1 MNRIMLT
8 VAVLGLAVGGWA
20 SAAEPTKAE
29 LETAARRAKL
39 VEDLVT
45 ANRLLA
51 FGKGEFAEAS
61 GLKDYQSPEA
71 LVAAAGILLRVQK
84 ESGGF
89 EAVNDKG
96 EAAKDGKSAD
106 LAKQAD
112 DLFKDAR
119 NLVKG
124 NKARESEIAELIK
137 QAQTVDDKRGAVGKP
152 RTNTKVL
159 KPGESVE
166 ITIGFVPGSPATVSY
181 TTAGGPRQQCEIIGP
196 NGKTL
201 YDNTGRDGTHSWT
214 TVNDDKKRM
223 VTIRLTNHGTA
234 THTVTV
240 TTN

>member
-1 MNRIMLT
+1 MTRIMMT
-8 VAVLGLAVGGWA
+8 AVVLGLAVGGWS

-29 LETAARRAKL
+29 LEATTRRAKL

-96 EAAKDGKSAD
+96 EAVKDGKTAD
-106 LAKQAD
+106 LTKQAD

-137 QAQTVDDKRGAVGKP
+137 QAQTVDDKRGAVGRP
-152 RTNTKVL
+152 RVITKVL

-166 ITIGFVPGSPATVSY
+166 VTIGFVPASPATVSY
-181 TTAGGPRQQCEIIGP
+181 TTVGGPRQQCEIIAP

-201 YDNTGRDGTHSWT
+201 YDNSGRDGSHSWT
-214 TVNDDKKRM
+214 TANDDKKRM
-223 VTIRLTNHGTA
+223 ITIRLTNNGNA